1 MYTPPIQYPRHVSPN
16 PKWKN
21 TLIWGL
27 IVSILAI
34 IVSFANGCTTAKN
47 AANKAAKIMDK
58 YPEQVLPE
66 LRKKAPCI
74 TVRLD
79 TVISNIDTVI
89 HIDCPDTSAAD
100 YFTIHDTTIRYI
112 RTPTI
117 TRRVPVRVQ
126 LPGRTIYKYIED
138 SAKIK
143 ELHVKLDRVTSERE
157 AYLKQVLDLNS
168 KLNKAR
174 RTRNWLWVILILSVV
189 WKYRRQISNLVL
201 PLKGKV

>member
-1 MYTPPIQYPRHVSPN
+1 MYTPPVQYPRHVSPN

-21 TLIWGL
+21 SLIWGL
-27 IVSILAI
+27 IISILAI
-34 IVSFANGCTTAKN
+34 IVSLANGCTTAKN

-89 HIDCPDTSAAD
+89 NIDCPDTSAAE
-100 YFTIHDTTIRYI
+100 YFTIHDTTVKYI
-112 RTPTI
+112 KTI
-117 TRRVPVRVQ
+117 GNVRKVPVRVQ
-126 LPGRTIYKYIED
+126 LPARTIYKYIED

-143 ELHVKLDRVTSERE
+143 ELHVKLDRVIAERE
-157 AYLKQVLDLNS
+157 GYLKQVLDLNS
-168 KLNKAR
+168 
-174 RTRNWLWVILILSVV
+174 
-189 WKYRRQISNLVL
+189 
-201 PLKGKV
+201 